1 MVSTIICSQIK
12 ERVDMEEL
20 KQLLL
25 QVSDSYSDFV
35 YGIMGIARD
44 FPEWL
49 DDIKQ
54 FIKDNPE
61 ATTSDIGMWTM
72 TEIRG
77 IDPDDPPK
85 LILTDD
91 DE

>member
-1 MVSTIICSQIK
+1 
-12 ERVDMEEL
+12 MEEL
-20 KQLLL
+20 KQLLS
-25 QVSDSYSDFV
+25 QVPDSYSDFV

-44 FPEWL
+44 FPKRL

-61 ATTSDIGMWTM
+61 AATSDIGMWTM
-72 TEIRG
+72 KEIRG
-77 IDPDDPPK
+77 IDPDNPPP

-91 DE
+91 DEE

>member
-1 MVSTIICSQIK
+1 M
-12 ERVDMEEL
+12 DEL
-20 KQLLL
+20 KELLL
-25 QVSDSYSDFV
+25 RVPDSYSDFV

-44 FPEWL
+44 YPKRL

-54 FIKDNPE
+54 YIRNNPG
-61 ATTSDIGMWTM
+61 ADSSDIGTWTM

-77 IDPDDPPK
+77 IDPDNPPK

-91 DE
+91 

>member
-1 MVSTIICSQIK
+1 MCSLIEGK
-12 ERVDMEEL
+12 VDMEEL
-20 KQLLL
+20 NQLLT

-44 FPEWL
+44 YPKRL

-61 ATTSDIGMWTM
+61 ASTSDIGMWTM
-72 TEIRG
+72 KEIRG
-77 IDPDDPPK
+77 IDPDNPPP

-91 DE
+91 DEE

>member
-1 MVSTIICSQIK
+1 
-12 ERVDMEEL
+12 MEEL
-20 KQLLL
+20 RQLLL

-35 YGIMGIARD
+35 LGVMLDARENPD
-44 FPEWL
+44 RL
-49 DDIKQ
+49 DDIIK

-61 ATTSDIGMWTM
+61 ATTSDIIGWTM
-72 TEIRG
+72 VEIDG
-77 IDPDDPPK
+77 IDPDNPPP

>member
-1 MVSTIICSQIK
+1 M
-12 ERVDMEEL
+12 DEL

-35 YGIMGIARD
+35 HGVMLDARD
-44 FPEWL
+44 YPDRL
-49 DDIKQ
+49 NDIIQ
-54 FIKDNPE
+54 FIKDNSE
-61 ATTSDIGMWTM
+61 ATSSDILEW
-72 TEIRG
+72 IWINIYG
-77 IDPDDPPK
+77 IDPDNPPK

>member
-1 MVSTIICSQIK
+1 
-12 ERVDMEEL
+12 MEEL
-20 KQLLL
+20 KQLLW

-44 FPEWL
+44 YPKRL

-61 ATTSDIGMWTM
+61 ASSSDIGMWTM
-72 TEIRG
+72 EEIRG
-77 IDPDDPPK
+77 IDPDNPPP

>member
-1 MVSTIICSQIK
+1 M
-12 ERVDMEEL
+12 DEL

-35 YGIMGIARD
+35 YGVMAEARD
-44 FPEWL
+44 YP
-49 DDIKQ
+49 DRCNDIIS
-54 FIKDNPE
+54 FIREHPK
-61 ATTSDIGMWTM
+61 ATTSDILKWTAE
-72 TEIRG
+72 EIEG
-77 IDPDDPPK
+77 IDLNNPPK